1 MQRHHLFLSFVAATA
16 VAGAVAISGQGRGG
30 GTPPNA
36 NGECPAGMTLVRPGN
51 CQAPMTPAPS
61 IVDYRPKSTLV
72 VPVNMRPKAKFPAI
86 DFHGHPGSRIS
97 SAEGLKQMFAELD
110 ALNVGLMLAAE
121 NISGERLKSTL
132 ATVKASPYAKRVA
145 IFTGTSF
152 SGVGPGWGAK
162 AVAQLEADVAA
173 GAVGVGEIGKG
184 FGLSARKPDG
194 TRLKMDDPELAPFW
208 DACARLNIP
217 VFIHTAD
224 PPEFFKPIDMHNER
238 WLELNLFAGRAYPSD
253 KFPAFETLMTERDNL
268 FKAHP
273 KTRFVTAHLGW
284 HGADLGRLGKMFDA
298 MPNLYAELGAVL
310 YELGR
315 QPRVAHDFLVKYG
328 NRVLFGK
335 DAYEPSEYPYYWRV
349 LETKDDYFDYYRDYH
364 AFWKMYG
371 LDLPDEVLKDIYY
384 RNALRITPGI
394 PRDAFPK

>member
-1 MQRHHLFLSFVAATA
+1 MQRQPVFLSVLAAA
-16 VAGAVAISGQGRGG
+16 VVGAVAIGGQGRGG
-30 GTPPNA
+30 GTPPGP

-51 CQAPMTPAPS
+51 CQAPSVPAPS

-72 VPVNMRPKAKFPAI
+72 VPQNMRPKAKFPAI
-86 DFHGHPGSRIS
+86 DFHGHPGGRIT
-97 SAEGLKQMFAELD
+97 SAAGLKAMFEELD
-110 ALNVGLMLAAE
+110 ALNVGLMLSAE
-121 NISGERLKSTL
+121 NMSGERLKNTL

-145 IFTGTSF
+145 IFTGVSLNN
-152 SGVGPGWGAK
+152 VGPGWAEK

-184 FGLSARKPDG
+184 FGLSTRKADG
-194 TRLKMDDPELAPFW
+194 TRLQMDDPDLAPFW
-208 DACARLNIP
+208 DACARLNLP

-238 WLELNLFAGRAYPSD
+238 WLELNLFAGRNFPPD
-253 KFPAFETLMTERDNL
+253 RFPAFETLMAERDRL
-268 FKAHP
+268 FKRHP
-273 KTRFVTAHLGW
+273 RTKFVAAHLGW
-284 HGADLGRLGKMFDA
+284 HGSDLARLGKMFDA
-298 MPNLYAELGAVL
+298 MPNLHAELGAVL

-315 QPRVAHDFLVKYG
+315 QPRFAHDFLVKYG

-335 DAYEPSEYPYYWRV
+335 DSYEPSEYPYYWRV

-371 LDLPDEVLKDIYY
+371 LNLPDEVLKDIYY
-384 RNALRITPGI
+384 RNALRITPGL